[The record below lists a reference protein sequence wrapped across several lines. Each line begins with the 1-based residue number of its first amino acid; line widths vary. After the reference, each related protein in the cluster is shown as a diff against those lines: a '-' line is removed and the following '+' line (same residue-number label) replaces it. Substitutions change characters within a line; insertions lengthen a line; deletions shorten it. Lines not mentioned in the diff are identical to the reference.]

1 MSPSQPPQTC
11 TQKSISVSASSFFVS
26 ASICALVLTYLTA
39 SLIPLGKDPEVI
51 CASSEYKELKWI
63 AGEYY
68 WMESVQSYN
77 NDGWDYLTELRTFVD
92 KGMTD
97 QSFIDG
103 VSGIVSR
110 GCHNPVSIH

>member
-1 MSPSQPPQTC
+1 M
-11 TQKSISVSASSFFVS
+11 
-26 ASICALVLTYLTA
+26 
-39 SLIPLGKDPEVI
+39 I

-110 GCHNPVSIH
+110 GCHNPVSIHNVNDKLFATDTIVAHIICALFSYAALWHWSLRIGWKSSNGKS

>member
-1 MSPSQPPQTC
+1 
-11 TQKSISVSASSFFVS
+11 
-26 ASICALVLTYLTA
+26 
-39 SLIPLGKDPEVI
+39 
-51 CASSEYKELKWI
+51 
-63 AGEYY
+63 
-68 WMESVQSYN
+68 MESVQSYN

-110 GCHNPVSIH
+110 GCHNPVSIHICE